1 MSLTSLGFVGFAAL
15 SIILLRILPGGGW
28 RQGALLCLDAAFL
41 YSQSGALRPLL
52 PLLGFVLLGYVA
64 IIVAEKRRA
73 RHGLGLLVF
82 GIVAIFVWL
91 KRYPLVSALPSLG
104 FAFTVV
110 GLSYMLFRI
119 LHIVID
125 VGQGSLNRPRFL
137 TYLNYVFNFLCLL
150 SGPIARLE
158 DFAPQ
163 VSVRPPSPTW
173 REVDAAAQRV
183 LRGYV
188 MVTVLAAMATNFV
201 DLLKPEFSAALAHGE
216 LAHGVRIFALL
227 TGIYFLN
234 LYVNFSGYMEIV
246 IGVGALAGLT
256 LPENFNFPFLSKNFL
271 DLWSRWHM
279 TLSNWFKFYLFNAVL
294 KALGERF
301 GTRSNMAYLGA
312 IAFFVTFLVMGIWH
326 GTTYIFFV
334 YGLFLGVGVI
344 INRLWQIWAPLWLGK
359 SGYKNLQQRQ
369 WYFQLSRAATLS
381 YLAVAVCA
389 FWITDRQAAALIRPD
404 GLPILLGGYAV
415 LVAVGTMAGF
425 TWDGIHAF
433 FRDRLFARW
442 TPASGEEHGEQSG
455 GPEIRRARKVLLI
468 SLVAVALA
476 SLVVALVSLDLTG
489 ILSGSSRVRR
499 FTMLALMAGACAAIL
514 IGVGRIEPAVARWRD
529 AAFPRRGQDA
539 AAVWLGFRTLLVIN
553 LVLLMVSSIPEFIY
567 KAF

>member
-1 MSLTSLGFVGFAAL
+1 MTLTSLGFVGFAAL

-28 RQGALLCLDAAFL
+28 RQGTLLCLDAAFL
-41 YSQSGALRPLL
+41 YSQTLALL
-52 PLLGFVLLGYVA
+52 PLVPLIGFVLLGYVA
-64 IIVAEKRRA
+64 VIAAERRRA
-73 RHGLGLLVF
+73 SHGLGLLVL
-82 GIVAIFVWL
+82 GMVAIFVWL
-91 KRYPLVSALPSLG
+91 KRYPLVSALPTFG

-125 VGQGSLNRPRFL
+125 VGQGSLNRPRFV

-158 DFAPQ
+158 DFEPQ
-163 VSVRPPSPTW
+163 VRVRPPSPTW

-188 MVTVLAAMATNFV
+188 MVAVLAAIATNFV
-201 DLLKPEFSAALAHGE
+201 DLLKPEFSAALVHGE
-216 LAHGVRIFALL
+216 LAHGVRVYALL
-227 TGIYFLN
+227 TGTYLFN

-246 IGVGALAGLT
+246 IGIGALAGLT

-271 DLWSRWHM
+271 DLWSRWHI
-279 TLSNWFKFYLFNAVL
+279 TLSNWLKFYLFNAVL

-312 IAFFVTFLVMGIWH
+312 IAFFVTFAVMGIWH

-334 YGLFLGVGVI
+334 YGVFLGAGVT
-344 INRLWQIWAPLWLGK
+344 INRLWQIWAPQWLGK
-359 SGYKNLQQRQ
+359 NGYKNLQQSQ

-381 YLAVAVCA
+381 YLAVALSS
-389 FWITDRQAAALIRPD
+389 FWITDAQAAALIRPA
-404 GLPILLGGYAV
+404 GLAIFLGGYVA
-415 LVAVGTMAGF
+415 LVAAGTVAGF
-425 TWDGIHAF
+425 AWDGINAF
-433 FRDRLFARW
+433 FRERLFAPR
-442 TPASGEEHGEQSG
+442 ASADGEQSG
-455 GPEIRRARKVLLI
+455 GLEVRRAGRVLLI
-468 SLVAVALA
+468 SLLAVAVA
-476 SLVVALVSLDLTG
+476 SMVVALVSLDLTG
-489 ILSGSSRVRR
+489 ILAGSSRVRR
-499 FTMLALMAGACAAIL
+499 LTMLALMAGACAAIL
-514 IGVGRIEPAVARWRD
+514 ISVGRIEPAVARWRD
-529 AAFPRRGQDA
+529 AAFPRHGQDA
-539 AAVWLGFRTLLVIN
+539 AAIWLGLRALLAIN

>member
-1 MSLTSLGFVGFAAL
+1 MTLTSLGFVGFAAL

-28 RQGALLCLDAAFL
+28 RQGTLLCLDAAFL
-41 YSQSGALRPLL
+41 YSQTLALL
-52 PLLGFVLLGYVA
+52 PLVPLIGFVLLGYVA
-64 IIVAEKRRA
+64 VIAAERRRA
-73 RHGLGLLVF
+73 SHGLGLLVL
-82 GIVAIFVWL
+82 GMVAIFVWL
-91 KRYPLVSALPSLG
+91 KRYPLVSALPSFG

-125 VGQGSLNRPRFL
+125 VGQGSLNRPRFV

-158 DFAPQ
+158 DFEPQ
-163 VSVRPPSPTW
+163 VRVRPPSPTW

-188 MVTVLAAMATNFV
+188 MVAVLAAIATNFV
-201 DLLKPEFSAALAHGE
+201 DLLKPEFSAALVHGE
-216 LAHGVRIFALL
+216 LAHGVRVYALL
-227 TGIYFLN
+227 TGTYLFN

-246 IGVGALAGLT
+246 IGIGALAGLT

-271 DLWSRWHM
+271 DLWSRWHI
-279 TLSNWFKFYLFNAVL
+279 TLSNWLKFYLFNAVL

-312 IAFFVTFLVMGIWH
+312 IAFFVTFAVMGIWH

-334 YGLFLGVGVI
+334 YGVFLGAGVT
-344 INRLWQIWAPLWLGK
+344 INRLWQIWAPQWLGK
-359 SGYKNLQQRQ
+359 NGYKNLQQSQ

-381 YLAVAVCA
+381 YLAVALSS
-389 FWITDRQAAALIRPD
+389 FWITDAQAAALIRPA
-404 GLPILLGGYAV
+404 GLAIFLGGYVA
-415 LVAVGTMAGF
+415 LVAAGTVAGF
-425 TWDGIHAF
+425 AWDGINAF
-433 FRDRLFARW
+433 FRERLFAPR
-442 TPASGEEHGEQSG
+442 ASADGEQSG
-455 GPEIRRARKVLLI
+455 GLEVRRAGRVLLI
-468 SLVAVALA
+468 SLLAVAVA
-476 SLVVALVSLDLTG
+476 SMVVALVSLDLTG
-489 ILSGSSRVRR
+489 ILAGSSRVRR
-499 FTMLALMAGACAAIL
+499 LTMLALMAGACAAIL
-514 IGVGRIEPAVARWRD
+514 ISVGRIEPAVARWRD
-529 AAFPRRGQDA
+529 AAFPRHGQDA
-539 AAVWLGFRTLLVIN
+539 AAIWLGLRALLAIN

>member
-28 RQGALLCLDAAFL
+28 RQAALLCLDAAFL
-41 YSQSGALRPLL
+41 YSQTAALL
-52 PLLGFVLLGYVA
+52 PLVPLIGFVLLGYVA
-64 IIVAEKRRA
+64 VIIAEKRRA
-73 RHGLGLLVF
+73 MQGLGVLVL
-82 GIVAIFVWL
+82 GMVAIFVWL
-91 KRYPLVSALPSLG
+91 KRYPLVSALPTFG

-125 VGQGSLNRPRFL
+125 VGQGSLNRPRFV

-158 DFAPQ
+158 NFEPQ
-163 VSVRPPSPTW
+163 VRVRPPLPTW
-173 REVDAAAQRV
+173 REVDAAAQRI

-188 MVTVLAAMATNFV
+188 MVTVLAAIATNFV
-201 DLLKPEFSAALAHGE
+201 DLLKPELSAALIHGDMP
-216 LAHGVRIFALL
+216 HGVRVYALL
-227 TGIYFLN
+227 TGTFFFN

-246 IGVGALAGLT
+246 IGIGALAGLT

-294 KALGERF
+294 KALGARF

-326 GTTYIFFV
+326 GTTYIFFL
-334 YGLFLGVGVI
+334 YGLFLGAGVI
-344 INRLWQIWAPLWLGK
+344 VNRLWQIWMPQWIGK
-359 SGYKNLQQRQ
+359 NGYKILQQRQ
-369 WYFQLSRAATLS
+369 WYFQLSRAATLG
-381 YLAVAVCA
+381 YLAVACTA
-389 FWITDRQAAALIRPD
+389 FWITDQQAAALIRPA
-404 GLPILLGGYAV
+404 GLAIFLGGYVV
-415 LVAVGTMAGF
+415 LAAGGMMAGF
-425 TWDGIHAF
+425 AWDGINTF
-433 FRDRLFARW
+433 FRERLFARW
-442 TPASGEEHGEQSG
+442 APTSGEQSG
-455 GPEIRRARKVLLI
+455 LEIRRAGKVLLI
-468 SLVAVALA
+468 SLLAVALA
-476 SLVVALVSLDLTG
+476 SMVVALVSLDLTG
-489 ILSGSSRVRR
+489 ILSGSSRVRK

-514 IGVGRIEPAVARWRD
+514 IGVGHIEPAIARWRD

-539 AAVWLGFRTLLVIN
+539 AAVWLGFRALLVSN

>member
-1 MSLTSLGFVGFAAL
+1 MSLTSPGFVAFAAL

-28 RQGALLCLDAAFL
+28 RQGTLLCLDAAFL
-41 YSQSGALRPLL
+41 YSQTVALL
-52 PLLGFVLLGYVA
+52 PLVPLIGFVLLGYVA
-64 IIVAEKRRA
+64 VIAAERRRA
-73 RHGLGLLVF
+73 RHGLGLLVL
-82 GIVAIFVWL
+82 GMVAIFVWL
-91 KRYPLVSALPSLG
+91 KRYPLVSALPTFG

-125 VGQGSLNRPRFL
+125 VGQGSLNRPRFV

-158 DFAPQ
+158 DFEPQ
-163 VSVRPPSPTW
+163 VRVRPPSPTW

-188 MVTVLAAMATNFV
+188 MVTVLAAIATNFV
-201 DLLKPEFSAALAHGE
+201 NLLKPEFSAALTQGDFT
-216 LAHGVRIFALL
+216 HGVRVYALL
-227 TGIYFLN
+227 TGTYFLN

-256 LPENFNFPFLSKNFL
+256 LPENFNLPFLSKNFL

-301 GTRSNMAYLGA
+301 GTRNNMAYLGA
-312 IAFFVTFLVMGIWH
+312 IAFFVAFVVMGIWH

-344 INRLWQIWAPLWLGK
+344 VNRLWQLWAPQWLGK
-359 SGYKNLQQRQ
+359 SGYKDLLQRQ
-369 WYFQLSRAATLS
+369 WYFQLSRAVTLS

-389 FWITDRQAAALIRPD
+389 FWITDQQAAALIHPA
-404 GLPILLGGYAV
+404 GLAILLGGYVV
-415 LVAVGTMAGF
+415 LAAAATVAGF
-425 TWDGIHAF
+425 AWDGINAF
-433 FRDRLFARW
+433 FRERLLARW
-442 TPASGEEHGEQSG
+442 ISADGEQSG
-455 GPEIRRARKVLLI
+455 GLDVRNASRVLLI
-468 SLVAVALA
+468 ALLGVALA
-476 SLVVALVSLDLTG
+476 SMVVALVSLDLTG
-489 ILSGSSRVRR
+489 ILAGSSRVRR
-499 FTMLALMAGACAAIL
+499 LTMLALMAGAFAAIL
-514 IGVGRIEPAVARWRD
+514 ISVGRIEPAVARWRD
-529 AAFPRRGQDA
+529 AAFPRRGQDVA
-539 AAVWLGFRTLLVIN
+539 AIWLGFRALLVIN
-553 LVLLMVSSIPEFIY
+553 LVLLMVNSIPEFIY

>member
-1 MSLTSLGFVGFAAL
+1 MSLTSLAFVGFAAL
-15 SIILLRILPGGGW
+15 SIMLLRILPGGGW
-28 RQGALLCLDAAFL
+28 RQATLLCLDAAFL
-41 YSQSGALRPLL
+41 YSQSAALL
-52 PLLGFVLLGYVA
+52 PLVPLIGFVLLGYVA
-64 IIVAEKRRA
+64 VIVAEKRRT
-73 RHGLGLLVF
+73 RHGLGLLVL
-82 GIVAIFVWL
+82 GLVAIFVWL
-91 KRYPLVSALPSLG
+91 KRYPLVSSLPTFG

-125 VGQGSLNRPRFL
+125 VGQGSLNRPRFV

-158 DFAPQ
+158 EFEPQ
-163 VSVRPPSPTW
+163 LRVRPPLPTW
-173 REVDAAAQRV
+173 REVDAAAQRI

-188 MVTVLAAMATNFV
+188 MVTVLAAIATNFV
-201 DLLKPEFSAALAHGE
+201 NLLKPEFSAALTQGDFP
-216 LAHGVRIFALL
+216 HGVRVYALL
-227 TGIYFLN
+227 AGTYFFN

-256 LPENFNFPFLSKNFL
+256 LPENFNLPFLSKNFL

-326 GTTYIFFV
+326 GTTYIFFL
-334 YGLFLGVGVI
+334 YGLFLGAGAIV
-344 INRLWQIWAPLWLGK
+344 NRLWQIWAPQWLGK
-359 SGYKNLQQRQ
+359 NNYKILQQRQ
-369 WYFQLSRAATLS
+369 WYFQLSRAATLC
-381 YLAVAVCA
+381 YLAVACTA
-389 FWITDRQAAALIRPD
+389 FWITDQQAAALIQPT
-404 GLPILLGGYAV
+404 GLAIFLVGYVA
-415 LVAVGTMAGF
+415 LVAAATMAGF
-425 TWDGIHAF
+425 AWDGINAF
-433 FRDRLFARW
+433 FRERLFARW
-442 TPASGEEHGEQSG
+442 TPMSGEQSG
-455 GPEIRRARKVLLI
+455 GVEMRRARKVLLI
-468 SLVAVALA
+468 SLLAVALA

-489 ILSGSSRVRR
+489 ILSGSSRARK

-539 AAVWLGFRTLLVIN
+539 AAVWLGARALLVIN